1 MGQTSGRDGN
11 ASVTGHI
18 ERRFNRTML
27 RLVFAFSVLSA
38 SACAQE
44 PDTANLT
51 AITFNYSEAYSL
63 LRVNGEWAGK
73 GSNSVKPGDVT
84 GGGGICCIDI
94 PTGAK
99 TAMVE
104 VQTGVDDKYM
114 TEARIEQP
122 WPDFMHYAAIH
133 ILPGR
138 KVVISIMGSSPAP
151 RIDLLD
157 RALKD
162 VGVEDYT
169 IEAPYAWDSGPEKQ
183 L

>member
-1 MGQTSGRDGN
+1 MGRISGRRRN
-11 ASVTGHI
+11 VAVTCHNGWH
-18 ERRFNRTML
+18 FARTML
-27 RLVFAFSVLSA
+27 RLILAFSAISA
-38 SACAQE
+38 TACAQE
-44 PDTANLT
+44 PDTASLT
-51 AITFNYSEAYSL
+51 AVTFNYSEAYSIL
-63 LRVNGEWAGK
+63 TVNGEWAGK

-94 PTGAK
+94 PTDAK
-99 TAMVE
+99 TATVE
-104 VQTGVDDKYM
+104 VQTGVDEKYV
-114 TEARIEQP
+114 TQARIEQP

-157 RALKD
+157 QALEN